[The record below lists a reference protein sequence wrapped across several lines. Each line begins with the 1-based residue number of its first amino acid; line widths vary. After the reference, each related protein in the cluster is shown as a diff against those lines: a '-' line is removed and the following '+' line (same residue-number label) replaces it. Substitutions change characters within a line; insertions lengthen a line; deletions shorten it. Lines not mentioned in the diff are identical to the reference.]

1 MKNKSMPCKVYSI
14 YGGNTCS
21 MVSLSSKC
29 FKQYILSITIMIAM
43 SKAIR
48 QNMASLNL
56 NLYFLRSSYLATKV
70 RCSCCYNLYFS
81 EYRHSNEVMK
91 TLCTNTYCK
100 NRLKIS
106 IWSVTIF
113 LSSFSHGLIHKWATS
128 SNSAPTIATY
138 NIIIVTF
145 RFRMLLNF
153 FTVIH
158 MPISM
163 ATVATVINIFKV
175 NANQYGI
182 SIWLSV
188 WNWMTLSFSILT

>member
-14 YGGNTCS
+14 YGGNTLS
-21 MVSLSSKC
+21 MVFLSSKF
-29 FKQYILSITIMIAM
+29 FKIYVLSITIMIAM

-81 EYRHSNEVMK
+81 EYKHSNEVMK

-100 NRLKIS
+100 NRLNIS

-113 LSSFSHGLIHKWATS
+113 LSFFSKGLIHKWTAS

-158 MPISM
+158 MPISI
-163 ATVATVINIFKV
+163 ATVETVISIFKV

-182 SIWLSV
+182 SI
-188 WNWMTLSFSILT
+188 